1 MKVKIKSLQG
11 GGGFATFTPIIHT
24 PPVPQTAKE
33 STDSEATGSSASS
46 IVDSKMI
53 EHLYKTGGLVNDVNK
68 LVSELIQLEKSS
80 DLPYLKSQN
89 RSSALQIVAKINEI
103 NQNKLNWDDAITRS
117 KEAGGLGEV
126 AVDTY
131 GRVFTK
137 TKDNKIQ
144 SLSLKEYSSKKDSI
158 KLLSVQELMFERQY
172 NNSLTGQNDV
182 FTVADNAIGLNKIT
196 DHIKS
201 LISALGTETTDE
213 TKFYAKEQTT
223 QYLKEMGLKKPT
235 AEEQGAL
242 TMLRDIVA
250 TPGEYASVKTKVAS
264 ERNQIGK
271 ALNYI

>member
-68 LVSELIQLEKSS
+68 LVSELIQL
-80 DLPYLKSQN
+80 
-89 RSSALQIVAKINEI
+89 ALQIVAKINEI

-172 NNSLTGQNDV
+172 NSSLTGQNDV

-264 ERNQIGK
+264 ERNKIGK